1 MKKTALSQ
9 PVCIHNTVPPSKL
22 FQHND
27 MKILVPKLEDRNP
40 QASIEQA
47 WALLRFFVP
56 NDVAVEENLRFSA

>member
-1 MKKTALSQ
+1 
-9 PVCIHNTVPPSKL
+9 
-22 FQHND
+22 